1 MDKIII
7 SEERYGRKLNHLED
21 DDLID
26 RLNSRYTVM
35 ALVMCIFI
43 ITGKSYVGDPINCW
57 TPGRFQ
63 KKKTFLLLLHFVLLT
78 IAQFSG
84 THNSYTNSICW
95 LKGSYYLPTEEITIP
110 DRSKPRLYHVSYYQW
125 TPFILLGMALLFLVP
140 RYLWCSFTRRGGV
153 NIQRLVKAIKDPL
166 DPEKGVKLTHCA
178 LQSHI
183 ETQNSIQGTICCGVR
198 CPNFY
203 YSYTVTYFSVKILYI
218 VNTLCQF
225 FLLNTFLSFHFTS
238 YGPEGLNKLFSGDDW
253 FESPRFPRVTMCD
266 FMIRHLGSNQ
276 HWYAIQCNL
285 PINIYNEKIFL
296 AIWIWLIVLT
306 ILNFLSMILWMISLG
321 RSRRLSTI
329 KKYLKMSATP
339 SKEKESLLSS
349 TTMPTYRG
357 HGRVETAHGLT
368 DYLSLDGFLI
378 FDIVARNTDDI
389 AAGQIIDRLSKT
401 YEPRARHHMS
411 NV

>member
-7 SEERYGRKLNHLED
+7 SEDRYGRKLNHLED

-43 ITGKSYVGDPINCW
+43 ITGKVHVGDPINCW
-57 TPGRFQ
+57 TP
-63 KKKTFLLLLHFVLLT
+63 
-78 IAQFSG
+78 AQFSG

-125 TPFILLGMALLFLVP
+125 TPFILLGMALLFLLP
-140 RYLWCSFTRRGGV
+140 RYLWYAFTRGGGV
-153 NIQRLVKAIKDPL
+153 NIQRLVKSIKDPL
-166 DPEKGVKLTHCA
+166 DPEKGVELTHRT
-178 LQSHI
+178 LKSYI
-183 ETQNSIQGTICCGVR
+183 DTQNTLHGTICCGIRV
-198 CPNFY
+198 PNFY
-203 YSYTVTYFSVKILYI
+203 FSYTLTYFSIKILYI
-218 VNTLCQF
+218 INTLCQF
-225 FLLNTFLSFHFTS
+225 FLLNSFLSFHFTS
-238 YGPEGLNKLFSGDDW
+238 YGPEAINKLFSSDDL

-285 PINIYNEKIFL
+285 PINLYNEKIFL
-296 AIWIWLIVLT
+296 GIWIWLIVLT
-306 ILNFLSMILWMISLG
+306 ILNLLSMVVWIISLG
-321 RSRRLSTI
+321 RRRRLATI
-329 KKYLKMSATP
+329 KKYLKLSSTV
-339 SKEKESLLSS
+339 SEEKESLLLS
-349 TTMPTYRG
+349 TAMSVYRG
-357 HGRVETAHGLT
+357 HGRTERAEDLT
-368 DYLSLDGFLI
+368 DYLGSDGFLI

-389 AAGQIIDRLSKT
+389 VAGQIIDRLNKT
-401 YEPRARHHMS
+401 CELPTGRHTS